1 MAELCGIRRK
11 PQTQF
16 TVHWPQTYG
25 EIQTMNELAVV
36 VQTQLQKQKHIRKE
50 IEQQKI

>member
-1 MAELCGIRRK
+1 MAELCGIWRN

-25 EIQTMNELAVV
+25 ETQMMNELEAA